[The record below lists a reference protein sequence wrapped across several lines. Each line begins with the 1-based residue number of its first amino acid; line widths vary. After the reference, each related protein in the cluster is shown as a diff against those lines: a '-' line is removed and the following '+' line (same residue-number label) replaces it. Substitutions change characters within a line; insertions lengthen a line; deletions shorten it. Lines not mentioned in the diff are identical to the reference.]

1 MVAILQIV
9 CFSDLAFAYF
19 LQAMAFCRSVV
30 LLPQMAVQGL
40 GFFIR
45 LIAVVANIVEID
57 AFEVRIFHIEQR
69 IVVCTLLFFCDFY
82 RFVS

>member
-9 CFSDLAFAYF
+9 CFPDLAFAYF
-19 LQAMAFCRSVV
+19 LQAMALCRCVV
-30 LLPQMAVQGL
+30 LLPQMAVHRL

-45 LIAVVANIVEID
+45 LITVVDNVEID

-69 IVVCTLLFFCDFY
+69 IVVCTLLFFSDFY